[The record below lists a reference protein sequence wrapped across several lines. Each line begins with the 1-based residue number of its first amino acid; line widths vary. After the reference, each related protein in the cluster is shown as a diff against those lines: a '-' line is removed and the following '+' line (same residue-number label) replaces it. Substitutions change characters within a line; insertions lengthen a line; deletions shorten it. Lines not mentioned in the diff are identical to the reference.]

1 MSLTS
6 TIDEIYL
13 QYILNGRKINKVI
26 STKSKAT
33 LQKYIKIK
41 EELDFTL
48 YPLLNDRKKMTI
60 DIALTLCKYI
70 LNPDIQ
76 ITIYPS
82 LENKKTKERKEII
95 MSSMFCEICAGES
108 RHKELL
114 PCCGKMICFE
124 CMLHTFEASLND
136 VTFKYMCCPY
146 CREELPLDYLSQ
158 MCHVV
163 GWDGKNGHCTGRYIK
178 EYASV
183 EPWRNTKEYEHM
195 MRVTRSLLYY
205 WNMFKRYKHMVQKIE
220 SQNIDSRK
228 NHIGYCFD
236 CVKRNFISRK
246 KFIQNVTKYEKKIHR
261 WLRVTEI
268 GVIPKDCA
276 NDMDLTENMFACVAC
291 KEKRSDG
298 TIKSCP
304 HCGVNTLRP
313 NECNFVVCQCKG
325 RWCFVCNLRVPNT
338 HEGHNEHF
346 WLGPGSGPYSNKCR
360 ISENSDKDKHILQD
374 CNCEHCKKRGG
385 APICQNI
392 DCMNPTSYNKDYTK
406 WGKRLYFNVLCDTCR

>member
-6 TIDEIYL
+6 MIDEIYL

-95 MSSMFCEICAGES
+95 MSSMFCEICAGDS

-146 CREELPLDYLSQ
+146 CREELPLDYLSK

-163 GWDGKNGHCTGRYIK
+163 VRNGTYCSSHKKGYSSI
-178 EYASV
+178 
-183 EPWRNTKEYEHM
+183 EPWRNTKEYETM

-205 WNMFKRYKHMVQKIE
+205 WNMLKRYEHMVHKIA

-236 CVKRNFISRK
+236 CVKKNFISK
-246 KFIQNVTKYEKKIHR
+246 KRLTNDFTKYEKKIHR
-261 WLRVTEI
+261 WLEVTEV
-268 GVIPKDCA
+268 GVVPKDCA
-276 NDMDLTENMFACVAC
+276 NDMVLTDNMFACVSC

-304 HCGVNTLRP
+304 HCGIKTLRP

-338 HEGHNEHF
+338 HEGHNVHF

-360 ISENSDKDKHILQD
+360 ISENSDKAKHIIQD
-374 CNCEHCKKRGG
+374 CNCVYCKKRGG
-385 APICQNI
+385 APICQNV
-392 DCMNPTSYNKDYTK
+392 DCMNPTSYNKEYTK
-406 WGKRLYFNVLCDTCR
+406 SKKGIYFNVLCDTCIN